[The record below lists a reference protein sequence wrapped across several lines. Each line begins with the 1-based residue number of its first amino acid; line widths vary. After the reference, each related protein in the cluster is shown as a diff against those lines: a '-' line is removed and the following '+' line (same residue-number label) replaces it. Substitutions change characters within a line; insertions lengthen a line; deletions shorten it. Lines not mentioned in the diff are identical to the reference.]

1 MGNFERMEVWHNA
14 KEIAIKIY
22 QLSNEGDLSKDYS
35 LRDQLRRSAI
45 SVSSNLAEGEE
56 SIYNNVSI
64 KFFSIASASL
74 AELRT
79 QFEIAWEIGY
89 IGDDKYT
96 PLHNS
101 MIVLSKRI
109 KKLIYYRMNKKL

>member
-1 MGNFERMEVWHNA
+1 MGNFERMEVWYNA
-14 KEIAIKIY
+14 KDIAIKIY
-22 QLSNEGDLSKDYS
+22 HLSSKGDLSKDFS
-35 LRDQLRRSAI
+35 LKDQLRKSAI

-79 QFEIAWEIGY
+79 QFEIAKEIGY
-89 IGDDKYT
+89 ISNDDYM
-96 PLHNS
+96 PLHDS
-101 MIVLSKRI
+101 MIVLSKKI
-109 KKLIYYRMNKKL
+109 KKLIHYRMNKIK